1 MTTTDGGTRAPLTTY
16 LSLTAL
22 LSAIFYATEY
32 AGFLAPGEP
41 EFQGVVASI
50 SVGVLAAL
58 LFGHLMLSTSLP
70 TRRAM
75 VISLS
80 VTIALVGLGAI
91 AASDT
96 SDGEDAGTPQFSGE
110 LKPLST
116 SFIPTQSDS
125 SFFAGF
131 DTLTS
136 SVDSLAVDE
145 P

>member
-1 MTTTDGGTRAPLTTY
+1 
-16 LSLTAL
+16 
-22 LSAIFYATEY
+22 
-32 AGFLAPGEP
+32 
-41 EFQGVVASI
+41 
-50 SVGVLAAL
+50 
-58 LFGHLMLSTSLP
+58 MLSTSLP

-91 AASDT
+91 AASAT